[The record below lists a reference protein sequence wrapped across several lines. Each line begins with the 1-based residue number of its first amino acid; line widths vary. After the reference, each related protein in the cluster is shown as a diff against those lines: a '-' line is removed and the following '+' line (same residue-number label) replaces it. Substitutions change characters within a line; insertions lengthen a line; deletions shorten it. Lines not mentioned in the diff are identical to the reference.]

1 MSECSN
7 NVFHA
12 YDIYR
17 DLGGLN
23 TDGEGRTEVWP
34 RMVASPI
41 SPCKLR
47 AAYHAARGTQ
57 APRDRAVRSR
67 HHSSRLGPVGRNI
80 STDRVAIFDLDED
93 VFSCDGVLGSEVR
106 DPRVGPTSD
115 KAIRH
120 H

>member
-1 MSECSN
+1 MNESSTD
-7 NVFHA
+7 VFHA
-12 YDIYR
+12 YSIYKDLEELDI
-17 DLGGLN
+17 DGGR
-23 TDGEGRTEVWP
+23 RTEAWP
-34 RMVASPI
+34 RMVASSI

-57 APRDRAVRSR
+57 APRDCAVRSR
-67 HHSSRLGPVGRNI
+67 HHSSRLGTVGRNI
-80 STDRVAIFDLDED
+80 STGRVAISNIDEE
-93 VFSCDGVLGSEVR
+93 VFSCDGMLGSEVR